1 MCSWQCGGC
10 GVWYSYS
17 VSSCKCGEYRH
28 IFNSTGGSAPH
39 IHQHTQPA
47 ICAFT
52 GTCQYQNNGTA
63 KYCRMPDY
71 ISGCQHK
78 QQASA

>member
-1 MCSWQCGGC
+1 MNCE
-10 GVWYSYS
+10 
-17 VSSCKCGEYRH
+17 KCGEDKNMYGGCRCNGYTTA
-28 IFNSTGGSAPH
+28 FNVVENLH